1 MADNYVKISDYLEAL
16 TGGVLVFVLK
26 NFRGEEIH
34 RQIVP
39 KDQLKTTLTESVKTK
54 FLVDSALSSRMV
66 PGQYTLFLYI
76 AIPKTGLPTSPS
88 YVIKP
93 TDYSLFKCLT
103 EQGIG
108 IQVRG
113 GLNNNTIGG

>member
-1 MADNYVKISDYLEAL
+1 MADNYVKISEYLEGL
-16 TGGVLVFVLK
+16 ENGVIVFVLH

-34 RQIVP
+34 RQIV
-39 KDQLKTTLTESVKTK
+39 LKEELTITLTESVKAL
-54 FLVDSALSSRMV
+54 FSVDEALSSRMV
-66 PGQYTLFLYI
+66 PGKYTLYVYI
-76 AIPKTGLPTSPS
+76 AVPKTNLPVVSN
-88 YVIKP
+88 YVLKP

-113 GLNNNTIGG
+113 GANSHTLVG